1 MQAFEIHKKIIS
13 DYKEYLNSFN
23 IIKDTRIKNV
33 VDDAFK
39 NDEYIPEP
47 LIQFNPSFKR
57 AAAIKALIDEGLI
70 HKDIKKTFG
79 DFKLFV
85 HQEEAIRLGAE
96 GKSFIVTS
104 GTGSGKSLTFLG
116 TIFNYILKE
125 KPAQGVKAVL
135 VYPMNALIN
144 SQVEEINKFADN
156 YGEDFPIT
164 YKRYTGQEGEE
175 ERKKIEENP
184 PDIILTNY
192 MMLELLLTRD
202 REQYMRDSFKEHLRF
217 LVFDELHTYRGRQGA
232 DVAMLI
238 RRLKALCNR
247 QVQCI
252 GTSAT
257 MVSGDDSGDPKK
269 VVAAYASE
277 IFGEIF
283 EAGQVV
289 EETLEAS
296 THFKG
301 TLPSAFDLQ
310 EAIHQPMPD
319 KEDEESFRK
328 HPLAIWLENKIALTH
343 DATGK
348 IRRAKPLPFKILIQI
363 LTEDAGES
371 NPEKS
376 EQALLSLFE
385 WSEKLNI
392 KNASQR
398 LSFLPFKI
406 HQFIA
411 QTGNVYVTLD
421 ERNQR
426 QITLQDGMYIKES
439 GKKDQPIFPVLF
451 SRYTGFDFICV
462 RKDFE
467 EKRFKPRDPFD
478 LPERITKD
486 DLKGDREMGTSKKKL
501 TENDFDSG
509 YLLLSENDEDIWTD
523 DQIIS
528 LPDGWWKEKSGVAVA
543 ENFYE
548 HRLPKQIWFNSEG
561 QYSDSEEPGLDM
573 KGWFIAAPLLFDPT
587 SGVIFDQRT
596 RENTKLMRVGN
607 VGKSTATTI
616 ATFSILKGQHQQ
628 GIPPNIQKLL
638 SFTDNRQDASLQ
650 AGHFNDFLVT
660 GRLRSAI
667 YHALKAAE
675 GQTLKIDQIAQAV
688 LDKLRLKEKEY
699 ARNPSEN
706 PDWPDPEN
714 KKAIREYLTI
724 LILYDLKRG
733 WRFNTPNLEQC
744 ALLAIDYERLDEFV
758 RMDQFFE
765 NDPILENASPEER
778 HKFLV
783 QVLNYFR
790 YAYAFDYYM
799 LQDANRITL
808 QERLKDKLNQEKD
821 WALQPDESID
831 SPFLMVYDSP
841 GKTGKGVYTQSIGPQ
856 SNLGKYIKRMF
867 VKRELD
873 PPKGKDL
880 NLYTESLCRL
890 LKAGHFLSE
899 SEAKGS
905 KGVVSGFRLQLG
917 KVIWRLGD
925 GKNVLTDEV
934 RIVTTGEEVSIQPN
948 QYFKQFYQQNFSLFK
963 KNFIAS
969 EHTGQIGSED
979 RIERENKFRSGEI
992 SALYCS
998 PTMELGID
1006 ISSLNIVHMRN
1017 VPPNPANYTQRSG
1030 RAGRSGQT
1038 ALVFAYCSYTSPH
1051 DRHYFKH
1058 AIDMVSGVVKAP
1070 TIDLMNEELL
1080 ASHLNAFILMNLRL
1094 QGIRSSVSEVIDVSD
1109 TQNLPVKEDLRHF
1122 IQSQSEAFINDWIDG
1137 FKNVIRAQHRKLQET
1152 GWFNDDW
1159 LYARCRTFY
1168 QRFDE
1173 SFDRWRRLFRNAT
1186 GMIAR
1191 GTAII
1196 NDPTIASSSFQH
1208 WEGKRMQAIGARQRD
1223 LLMNDTRY
1231 GNISTNESEFYV
1243 YRYLASEGFLPGY
1256 NFTRLPV
1263 RAFIGKKNQDQ
1274 GVYVSRPRFI
1284 ALREFGPGN
1293 LIYHNGGKFRITRMQ
1308 LTEADLKMQ
1317 SIKISRKTGYAWLG
1331 DDGQGINNDPFTGEA
1346 LKGQSNTDTRKNLL
1360 ELVETETWPV
1370 ERISSEEEDRT
1381 SAGYDIDQFFYYP
1394 KGLESTRKTT
1404 LSASGHPLLNL
1415 TFCSASRL
1423 ILVNNKWRRSKSTE
1437 AGFLIGKTSGKW
1449 LKQAEKDHPAR
1460 EKDPDAEVRLYTTDT
1475 ADSLYLQPIES
1486 LQLSDD
1492 GVISLTYALKRAIER
1507 VFQVEESEI
1516 DVWFMGEE
1524 DARNIL
1530 IYESAQGSLGI
1541 LSQLIEDS
1549 SKLREVFRE
1558 AYRVIHYDPETK
1570 EDTAPDKPKA
1580 SYDDLLSYYNQRHH
1594 DKLDR
1599 HSIRAALELLM
1610 VCEADN
1616 TQAGSSGFG
1625 SREEHYHFLIENYDK
1640 QSDLEKKMIDYLYH
1654 NKLRLPDKLQANLSG
1669 MVGFYASADFLFM
1682 DGEHIEAV
1690 VFCDGS
1696 VHDQIAVK
1704 EDDDHKRQLLRDAG
1718 YDVIEW
1724 HYTEPLE
1731 ELIKRRKDIFRKI

>member
-501 TENDFDSG
+501 TEND
-509 YLLLSENDEDIWTD
+509 L
-523 DQIIS
+523 
-528 LPDGWWKEKSGVAVA
+528 
-543 ENFYE
+543 
-548 HRLPKQIWFNSEG
+548 
-561 QYSDSEEPGLDM
+561 
-573 KGWFIAAPLLFDPT
+573 
-587 SGVIFDQRT
+587 
-596 RENTKLMRVGN
+596 
-607 VGKSTATTI
+607 
-616 ATFSILKGQHQQ
+616 
-628 GIPPNIQKLL
+628 
-638 SFTDNRQDASLQ
+638 
-650 AGHFNDFLVT
+650 
-660 GRLRSAI
+660 
-667 YHALKAAE
+667 
-675 GQTLKIDQIAQAV
+675 
-688 LDKLRLKEKEY
+688 
-699 ARNPSEN
+699 
-706 PDWPDPEN
+706 
-714 KKAIREYLTI
+714 
-724 LILYDLKRG
+724 
-733 WRFNTPNLEQC
+733 
-744 ALLAIDYERLDEFV
+744 
-758 RMDQFFE
+758 
-765 NDPILENASPEER
+765 
-778 HKFLV
+778 
-783 QVLNYFR
+783 
-790 YAYAFDYYM
+790 
-799 LQDANRITL
+799 
-808 QERLKDKLNQEKD
+808 
-821 WALQPDESID
+821 
-831 SPFLMVYDSP
+831 
-841 GKTGKGVYTQSIGPQ
+841 
-856 SNLGKYIKRMF
+856 
-867 VKRELD
+867 
-873 PPKGKDL
+873 
-880 NLYTESLCRL
+880 
-890 LKAGHFLSE
+890 
-899 SEAKGS
+899 
-905 KGVVSGFRLQLG
+905 
-917 KVIWRLGD
+917 
-925 GKNVLTDEV
+925 
-934 RIVTTGEEVSIQPN
+934 
-948 QYFKQFYQQNFSLFK
+948 
-963 KNFIAS
+963 
-969 EHTGQIGSED
+969 
-979 RIERENKFRSGEI
+979 
-992 SALYCS
+992 
-998 PTMELGID
+998 
-1006 ISSLNIVHMRN
+1006 
-1017 VPPNPANYTQRSG
+1017 
-1030 RAGRSGQT
+1030 
-1038 ALVFAYCSYTSPH
+1038 
-1051 DRHYFKH
+1051 
-1058 AIDMVSGVVKAP
+1058 
-1070 TIDLMNEELL
+1070 
-1080 ASHLNAFILMNLRL
+1080 
-1094 QGIRSSVSEVIDVSD
+1094 
-1109 TQNLPVKEDLRHF
+1109 
-1122 IQSQSEAFINDWIDG
+1122 
-1137 FKNVIRAQHRKLQET
+1137 
-1152 GWFNDDW
+1152 
-1159 LYARCRTFY
+1159 
-1168 QRFDE
+1168 
-1173 SFDRWRRLFRNAT
+1173 
-1186 GMIAR
+1186 
-1191 GTAII
+1191 
-1196 NDPTIASSSFQH
+1196 
-1208 WEGKRMQAIGARQRD
+1208 
-1223 LLMNDTRY
+1223 
-1231 GNISTNESEFYV
+1231 
-1243 YRYLASEGFLPGY
+1243 
-1256 NFTRLPV
+1256 
-1263 RAFIGKKNQDQ
+1263 
-1274 GVYVSRPRFI
+1274 
-1284 ALREFGPGN
+1284 
-1293 LIYHNGGKFRITRMQ
+1293 
-1308 LTEADLKMQ
+1308 
-1317 SIKISRKTGYAWLG
+1317 
-1331 DDGQGINNDPFTGEA
+1331 
-1346 LKGQSNTDTRKNLL
+1346 
-1360 ELVETETWPV
+1360 
-1370 ERISSEEEDRT
+1370 
-1381 SAGYDIDQFFYYP
+1381 
-1394 KGLESTRKTT
+1394 
-1404 LSASGHPLLNL
+1404 
-1415 TFCSASRL
+1415 
-1423 ILVNNKWRRSKSTE
+1423 
-1437 AGFLIGKTSGKW
+1437 
-1449 LKQAEKDHPAR
+1449 
-1460 EKDPDAEVRLYTTDT
+1460 
-1475 ADSLYLQPIES
+1475 
-1486 LQLSDD
+1486 
-1492 GVISLTYALKRAIER
+1492 
-1507 VFQVEESEI
+1507 
-1516 DVWFMGEE
+1516 
-1524 DARNIL
+1524 
-1530 IYESAQGSLGI
+1530 
-1541 LSQLIEDS
+1541 
-1549 SKLREVFRE
+1549 
-1558 AYRVIHYDPETK
+1558 
-1570 EDTAPDKPKA
+1570 
-1580 SYDDLLSYYNQRHH
+1580 
-1594 DKLDR
+1594 
-1599 HSIRAALELLM
+1599 
-1610 VCEADN
+1610 
-1616 TQAGSSGFG
+1616 
-1625 SREEHYHFLIENYDK
+1625 
-1640 QSDLEKKMIDYLYH
+1640 
-1654 NKLRLPDKLQANLSG
+1654 
-1669 MVGFYASADFLFM
+1669 
-1682 DGEHIEAV
+1682 
-1690 VFCDGS
+1690 
-1696 VHDQIAVK
+1696 
-1704 EDDDHKRQLLRDAG
+1704 
-1718 YDVIEW
+1718 
-1724 HYTEPLE
+1724 
-1731 ELIKRRKDIFRKI
+1731 